1 MDAIVK
7 IINEAIKE
15 KLNLIDFLRA
25 ENTRLMKVNVEQ
37 INRIEALEAR
47 IKELEGDYNNNDERD
62 DF

>member
-7 IINEAIKE
+7 IINEAIE
-15 KLNLIDFLRA
+15 DKLNLIDFLRA

-37 INRIEALEAR
+37 INRIEELEAR
-47 IKELEGDYNNNDERD
+47 IKELEGDYNNNNERD

>member
-7 IINEAIKE
+7 IINEAIEE
-15 KLNLIDFLRA
+15 KLHLIDFLRA
-25 ENTRLMKVNVEQ
+25 ENTRLTKVNVEQ